1 MYTYAVSAVRC
12 FNRWGA
18 RKVQSRSYAQCLCNF
33 GAVWCVE
40 QLCRL
45 RQVVVKSRF
54 AGFLENGFTQ
64 VYPPKRLASRRHF
77 SCWIP
82 AVYTQCSVASKSWIR
97 RVCNAEEPSSTS
109 CGEKRDIQI
118 SWKMGSR
125 RYTSPRD

>member
-18 RKVQSRSYAQCLCNF
+18 RELQSRSYAQCLCNF

-64 VYPPKRLASRRHF
+64 VYPPERLVSRRHF
-77 SCWIP
+77 NQSIKVGQLLSAP
-82 AVYTQCSVASKSWIR
+82 KS
-97 RVCNAEEPSSTS
+97 T
-109 CGEKRDIQI
+109 
-118 SWKMGSR
+118 
-125 RYTSPRD
+125 

>member
-18 RKVQSRSYAQCLCNF
+18 RELQSRSYAQCLCNF

-54 AGFLENGFTQ
+54 AGFLENRVHAGIPPQEIGFASALQ
-64 VYPPKRLASRRHF
+64 LLDSRSIHPMLSCLEVLDPPG
-77 SCWIP
+77 
-82 AVYTQCSVASKSWIR
+82 V
-97 RVCNAEEPSSTS
+97 
-109 CGEKRDIQI
+109 
-118 SWKMGSR
+118 
-125 RYTSPRD
+125 